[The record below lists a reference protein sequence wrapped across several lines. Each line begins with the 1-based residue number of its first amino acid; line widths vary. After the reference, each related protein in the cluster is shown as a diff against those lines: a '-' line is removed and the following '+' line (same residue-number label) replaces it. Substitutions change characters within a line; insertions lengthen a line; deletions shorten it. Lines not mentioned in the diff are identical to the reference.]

1 MRESRFKLP
10 AGGLVTGTLLIR
22 QPTPDE
28 EYAFCDAIDAL
39 SVAQAKQSQNHSA
52 AEQAKI
58 RVQFVDTLLVGAED
72 LVSFGQAVDLTD
84 DTWRDAIPVNWKRMI
99 CLKYLEAGFLF
110 SQDDA
115 KNSVGPS
122 VS

>member
-1 MRESRFKLP
+1 MSEVRFNLP
-10 AGGLVTGTLLIR
+10 SGGLVTGTLLIR

-39 SVAQAKQSQNHSA
+39 SVAQAKQSPNHNA
-52 AEQAKI
+52 AEQAKV
-58 RVQFVDTLLVGAED
+58 RVQFVNALLVGASD
-72 LVSFGQAVDLTD
+72 LVSFGQAVDLTE
-84 DTWRDAIPVNWKRMI
+84 TAWRDMIPVTWKRMI

-110 SQDDA
+110 SQDDS